1 MLDKETIIKYN
12 NDAEELSMQFLRD
25 YWERRKKKFPINPFD
40 MLNFLNAHF
49 IFREFDGIEGLYLPK
64 KTDTDCDLVVI
75 NSNRKITRQRYTAA
89 HEICHIIKDAKDN
102 QIVCHTNSGEY
113 IEKFADSFAAS
124 LLMPRDELRKQI
136 DERVGENNLLTL
148 DDVLLISNYFG
159 TSFESCFYRI
169 RNTYPYDLKYK
180 EKEQLQKYKSD
191 RKRKEFG
198 ITETELYYD
207 LFDSWNDISFGV
219 ADEFSKQVF
228 KHKYVYN
235 DARLEGVDASYE
247 EVSEIVEDLYCNR
260 TKSKYCNET
269 HESYCNIAGH
279 AALYDYVYKEYK
291 SDKTDIY
298 LLSTLNKILY
308 SCVPNPEYGGNTR
321 TTNTLVLGTK
331 FETIDWKDIMPELE
345 KLKRDVD
352 LVINKYD
359 SLSRQELIKKI
370 AFIHHRITQIHPF
383 PDGNGRTSRA
393 FLNILLLHIGLLPI
407 FVEIEGKSIYYS
419 ALEFAD
425 KGNLEYLEQYIM
437 KELIRS
443 HIELYSNKGV

>member
-1 MLDKETIIKYN
+1 MLDKETIIKCSK
-12 NDAEELSMQFLRD
+12 DAEELSMQFLND
-25 YWERRKKKFPINPFD
+25 YWKNREKIFPINPFD
-40 MLNFLNAHF
+40 MLNFLKVHY
-49 IFREFDGIEGLYLPK
+49 IFRKFDNIEGIYLPK
-64 KTDTDCDLVVI
+64 KTYTDYDLVAI
-75 NSNRKITRQRYTAA
+75 NSNRKITRQRFTAA
-89 HEICHIIKDAKDN
+89 HEMCHIIKDAKDN
-102 QIVCHTNSGEY
+102 QIVCPTNSGEH

-124 LLMPRDELRKQI
+124 LLMPKDELRKQI
-136 DERVGENNLLTL
+136 DARVENNKSLTL

-159 TSFESCFYRI
+159 TSFISCFYRI
-169 RNTYPYDLKYK
+169 RNIFPYDLEYK
-180 EKEQLQKYKSD
+180 DKEQLQKYKPD
-191 RKRKEFG
+191 RKRKEFE
-198 ITETELYYD
+198 ITEIELYYD
-207 LFDSWNDISFGV
+207 LFNSWNDILFGV

-260 TKSKYCNET
+260 IKSKYCDET

-291 SDKTDIY
+291 SSKIDIY

-308 SCVPNPEYGGNTR
+308 SCAPNPEYGGNTR

-331 FETIDWKDIMPELE
+331 FETVDWKDIMPELE
-345 KLKRDVD
+345 KLKDDVD
-352 LVINKYD
+352 LVINNYANV
-359 SLSRQELIKKI
+359 SRKELIKKI

-393 FLNILLLHIGLLPI
+393 FMNILLLHIGLLPI

-419 ALEFAD
+419 ALECAD
-425 KGNLEYLEQYIM
+425 RGNLEPLEQYIM
-437 KELIRS
+437 KELIGS
-443 HIELYSNKGV
+443 HIELYSDKGI